1 MSQNKLDNEFDDE
14 TTVDSLADFA
24 EYRARLRNER
34 ADLIE
39 ELIQEGFEQGH
50 FDNLP
55 GKGKPLKLNKNPYAA
70 DMELANELLKE
81 NNLPPVWIL
90 QRNELLA
97 KVAKLRAEIE
107 RQWGWHQR
115 EFAVASANKGRL
127 TISWDDYCLKWIAE
141 IGELNKGIEA
151 FNLKRPFDN
160 IEIFKLTIESELK
173 RVDAPR
179 WLR

>member
-1 MSQNKLDNEFDDE
+1 MTQENDE
-14 TTVDSLADFA
+14 NTTIDSPAAMA
-24 EYRARLRNER
+24 EYRTRLRHER

-39 ELIQEGFEQGH
+39 ELIQEGFEKGY

-55 GKGKPLKLNKNPYAA
+55 GKGKPLNLNKNPYAA

-81 NNLPPVWIL
+81 NDLPPVWIL
-90 QRNELLA
+90 QRNEILA
-97 KVAKLRAEIE
+97 KIARLRADIE

-115 EFAVASANKGRL
+115 EFGVAEANKGRL
-127 TISWDDYCLKWIAE
+127 TISWDDYCLKWIAA
-141 IGELNKGIEA
+141 IAELNKAIEA

-160 IEIFKLTIESELK
+160 IEIFKLTVESELK
-173 RVDAPR
+173 RVGAPR

>member
-1 MSQNKLDNEFDDE
+1 MAEKDHETNE
-14 TTVDSLADFA
+14 TVDSLADFA
-24 EYRARLRNER
+24 EYRARLRHER
-34 ADLIE
+34 ADVIE
-39 ELIQEGFEQGH
+39 ELIQEGFEKGH

-55 GKGKPLKLNKNPYAA
+55 GKGKPLNLNKNPYAA
-70 DMELANELLKE
+70 DTELANELLKE

-90 QRNELLA
+90 QRNEILA
-97 KVAKLRAEIE
+97 KIAKLRSEIE
-107 RQWGWHQR
+107 RQWTWHQR
-115 EFAVASANKGRL
+115 EFGVATNNKDRL

-141 IGELNKGIEA
+141 IVELNKSIDA

-173 RVDAPR
+173 RVAAPR